1 MDSRGPIAAAF
12 AEWLVSRF
20 GRELSAVPPA
30 VGATVL
36 TPSRAAASA
45 VSAEFFAALARRGMA
60 GAADIL
66 FTTLEAE
73 ISELAAGIKTVSS
86 APKPLAVDGSPLGA
100 RASEF
105 GSLFPSGVPAAADRL
120 AFARKISA
128 LQFALGENLHTI
140 SSAAAKLADIADAP
154 AWMELAEL
162 EG

>member
-1 MDSRGPIAAAF
+1 MVHFVDSRGPIAAAF

-20 GRELSAVPPA
+20 GRELSEVPPA

-86 APKPLAVDGSPLGA
+86 ARNL
-100 RASEF
+100 
-105 GSLFPSGVPAAADRL
+105 SL
-120 AFARKISA
+120 
-128 LQFALGENLHTI
+128 
-140 SSAAAKLADIADAP
+140 
-154 AWMELAEL
+154 WMEAVSYTHLTL
-162 EG
+162 PTT

>member
-1 MDSRGPIAAAF
+1 MVHFVDSRGPIAAAF

-20 GRELSAVPPA
+20 GRELSEVPPA

-86 APKPLAVDGSPLGA
+86 ARNLSLWMEVLSGT

-105 GSLFPSGVPAAADRL
+105 GSLFPSGLPAAADRL

-140 SSAAAKLADIADAP
+140 SSAAEIGRAHV
-154 AWMELAEL
+154 
-162 EG
+162 